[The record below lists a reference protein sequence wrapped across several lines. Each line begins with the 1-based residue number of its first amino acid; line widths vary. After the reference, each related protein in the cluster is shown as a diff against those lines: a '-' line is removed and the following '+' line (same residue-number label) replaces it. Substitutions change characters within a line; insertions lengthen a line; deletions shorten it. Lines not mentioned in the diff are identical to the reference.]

1 MTQPR
6 PLEQRTLIVVG
17 GGVFGVEYA
26 CMLATVGVRVV
37 IVEKR
42 PRLLEFADTELVEVL
57 ETAAFNGLNRLN

>member
-1 MTQPR
+1 M
-6 PLEQRTLIVVG
+6 G
-17 GGVFGVEYA
+17 GGVIGVEYA
-26 CMLATVGVRVV
+26 CMLATVGVRVI